1 MLCDVNAEKGEAV
14 AAEIGDGAVY
24 RDCDVTDEAAVEA
37 AVAATVSEFGSI
49 DGAFNCAGILGV
61 VGNIGELPLDGWKQ
75 LIDVDLNGVFLCTKH
90 EVNAM
95 AEQGSGAIL
104 NMSSAAGLIGWPG
117 ASGYVAAKHAVVGLT
132 KVAAL
137 EYAEQGLREINALSP
152 SYVITPL
159 VEKDLFED
167 TLGNDEELIAAAR
180 ANHPIGRF
188 AQPPEIA
195 AAAVAALRQGVLRDR
210 HGDVGRRRL
219 HRALISSNASWMADR
234 SSFEQTPYELP
245 PGATEIVLVRHGA
258 AAYTG
263 RPQPAR
269 RGALRPGASPGR
281 VDAGEAGGGGA
292 EGRADL
298 GDLHLDPAPHPGNR
312 GAAGSRDGARAG
324 RALRSCARSSSAT
337 TRAASTGSKP
347 PKATRR

>member
-1 MLCDVNAEKGEAV
+1 VGILEGKSVMITGAASGIGEATAKEAAAEGAKLMLCDVDADKGAAV
-14 AAEIGDGAVY
+14 AAAIGEAAAFV
-24 RDCDVTDEAAVEA
+24 DCDVTDEAAVEA
-37 AVAATVSEFGSI
+37 AVKATISTHGRI

-132 KVAAL
+132 KAAAL
-137 EYAEQGLREINALSP
+137 EYAEQGVRVNAICP
-152 SYVITPL
+152 SYTMTPL

-195 AAAVAALRQGVLRDR
+195 AAAVWLLSDK
-210 HGDVGRRRL
+210 
-219 HRALISSNASWMADR
+219 ASFVTGTAMPVD
-234 SSFEQTPYELP
+234 
-245 PGATEIVLVRHGA
+245 GG
-258 AAYTG
+258 YT
-263 RPQPAR
+263 
-269 RGALRPGASPGR
+269 
-281 VDAGEAGGGGA
+281 
-292 EGRADL
+292 
-298 GDLHLDPAPHPGNR
+298 AP
-312 GAAGSRDGARAG
+312 
-324 RALRSCARSSSAT
+324 
-337 TRAASTGSKP
+337 
-347 PKATRR
+347 